1 MMYFIRILRQRK
13 LIQLFLSIIIGI
25 FMLPSFLCAQESKQ
39 TYDKDSIRYPSMNT
53 GQVWAKIGKDGL
65 PIPGHNSQQIMKNDS
80 TQNGD
85 AKALTKTQP
94 KVSSQVYKNGVP
106 NSEATLQKKT
116 QYKASNQTYKKGNQN
131 AVTNNLLQQ
140 RRGHIAKKKTSETPK
155 SDDSEKNRQLKPE
168 MNDSD
173 KQMAYNLNRGWHHK
187 RELYDV
193 DCAEKLARVV
203 FTYYFDKQEKVV
215 GSKQT
220 NDAKW
225 QHIYPGSF
233 EEQLYIDICH
243 PR

>member
-1 MMYFIRILRQRK
+1 MTTFIRILLKRELLQFFFPI
-13 LIQLFLSIIIGI
+13 LIGI
-25 FMLPSFLCAQESKQ
+25 FILSPSLCAQESKQ

-65 PIPGHNSQQIMKNDS
+65 PIPSHNSQQIMKNDS
-80 TQNGD
+80 AQNGD
-85 AKALTKTQP
+85 AKAITKTQP
-94 KVSSQVYKNGVP
+94 KVSSQAYKNGVP

-116 QYKASNQTYKKGNQN
+116 QSKASNQTYKKGNQN
-131 AVTNNLLQQ
+131 AVTNNLLQK
-140 RRGHIAKKKTSETPK
+140 RRGHVAKKTTSEAQK
-155 SDDSEKNRQLKPE
+155 SDENGKNKQSNPE
-168 MNDSD
+168 MNVSD

-203 FTYYFDKQEKVV
+203 FTYYFDRQDRLV
-215 GSKQT
+215 GSRQT

-233 EEQLYIDICH
+233 EEQLYTDICH